1 MRNIVCVSAIANLA
15 AHCMIAV
22 YDNGSG
28 KKLGSGTPDKIQN
41 CQYAGAKVE
50 CITIG
55 PGRIDLW
62 LPHDEVLKFQKD

>member
-1 MRNIVCVSAIANLA
+1 MTTA
-15 AHCMIAV
+15 A
-22 YDNGSG
+22 G
-28 KKLGSGTPDKIQN
+28 KKLVSGTPDKIQN